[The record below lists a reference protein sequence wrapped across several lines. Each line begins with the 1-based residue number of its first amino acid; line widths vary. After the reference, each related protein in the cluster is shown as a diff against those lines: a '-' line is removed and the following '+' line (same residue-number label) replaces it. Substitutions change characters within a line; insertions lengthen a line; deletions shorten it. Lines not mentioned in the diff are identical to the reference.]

1 MAEYIGIFG
10 SYGWVALGTIAVV
23 IVLILLLR
31 LYGDRYTK
39 VGPNQVLIVSGLRHR
54 TTEGQDVG
62 FRLLKGGGTFVWP
75 IFEKAELLSLELLT
89 LDVRLKEVYTIT
101 GVSINVDGV
110 AQVKIKGEDRSI
122 RTAAERFLGKTE
134 EQIKSIALQTVE
146 GHLRA
151 IVGTLSVEDIYKNRD
166 VFAQKVQ
173 EVSAGDLANM
183 GLAIDSFTVRD
194 IKDDHGYLD
203 ALGKPRVA
211 QVKRDAIIA
220 QAEADRDSMIRSSQA
235 SQAGQEAKFLADT
248 KIAEANQ
255 NFEVS
260 KASYQMNI
268 NQRKAEADLAYDLQ
282 RYKTNQAVKA
292 EEIQVT
298 VIEKERMIT
307 VQEREITRRQKELEA
322 TISKPAD
329 AEKYRIETLA
339 NAEKY
344 KTMTEAEGRANA
356 LKNIG
361 IGEAEATRAKGLAQA
376 NVIQATGLS
385 EAEAMA
391 KKAESW
397 KAYNQAAVTQLIIE
411 KLPELARAIAEP
423 LAKTEK
429 IIVISQGGDS
439 AGASKITQ
447 DVTNVIAQLPPV
459 VEALTG
465 MKLEDLVGK
474 LPKLG
479 GEAKKTEGK

>member
-1 MAEYIGIFG
+1 MDLLI
-10 SYGWVALGTIAVV
+10 SYGWIAMGVIAVV
-23 IVLILLLR
+23 IVLILLLKM
-31 LYGDRYTK
+31 YANRYTK
-39 VGPNQVLIVSGLRHR
+39 VGPNEVLVVSGLNRKIPS
-54 TTEGQDVG
+54 GQTVG
-62 FRLLKGGGTFVWP
+62 FRLVKGGGTFVWP
-75 IFEKAELLSLELLT
+75 IFEKVDFLSLELMT
-89 LDVRLKEVYTIT
+89 LDVRLKEVYTVT

-110 AQVKIKGEDRSI
+110 AQVKIKGEDQAI
-122 RTAAERFLGKTE
+122 RTAAERFLGRTE
-134 EQIKSIALQTVE
+134 DQIKSIALQTVE

-183 GLAIDSFTVRD
+183 GLGIDSFTVRD
-194 IKDDHGYLD
+194 IRDDHGYLD

-220 QAEADRDSMIRSSQA
+220 QADADRDALIRSSQA
-235 SQAGQEAKFLADT
+235 NQAGQEAKFDADT

-255 NFEVS
+255 NFEVK
-260 KASYQMNI
+260 KAAYQINI
-268 NQRKAEADLAYDLQ
+268 NQKKAESDLAYDLQ
-282 RYKTNQAVKA
+282 KYKTNQAVKA
-292 EEIQVT
+292 EEVQVM
-298 VIEKERMIT
+298 VVEKERMID
-307 VQEREITRRQKELEA
+307 VQEKEIMRRQKELEA

-339 NAEKY
+339 NAERY
-344 KTMTEAEGRANA
+344 KAMTEAEGHANA
-356 LKNIG
+356 TKSIG
-361 IGEAEATRAKGLAQA
+361 IGEAEANRARGLAQA
-376 NVIQATGLS
+376 NVILATGTS

-429 IIVISQGGDS
+429 IIVINQGGDS
-439 AGASKITQ
+439 AGASKITK
-447 DVTNVIAQLPPV
+447 DVTNIIAQLPPV
-459 VEALTG
+459 IEALSG
-465 MKLEDLVGK
+465 IRIEDLVAK
-474 LPKLG
+474 LPKITG
-479 GEAKKTEGK
+479 TDTEKIKKED

>member
-1 MAEYIGIFG
+1 MAEYLGLFAG
-10 SYGWVALGTIAVV
+10 YGWIALGTVAVV

-31 LYGDRYTK
+31 LYGQRYTK
-39 VGPNQVLIVSGLRHR
+39 VGPNQVLVVSGVWHM
-54 TTEGQDVG
+54 TVDGQDVG
-62 FRLLKGGGTFVWP
+62 FRFVKGGGTFVWP
-75 IFEKAELLSLELLT
+75 IFEMADYLSLELMT
-89 LDVRLKEVYTIT
+89 LDVRLKEVYTLT

-122 RTAAERFLGKTE
+122 RTAAERFLGKSE
-134 EQIKSIALQTVE
+134 DQIKNIALQTVE

-183 GLAIDSFTVRD
+183 GLGIDSFTVRD
-194 IKDDHGYLD
+194 IRDDHGYLE

-235 SQAGQEAKFLADT
+235 SQAGQEAKFIADT
-248 KIAEANQ
+248 RIAEANQ
-255 NFEVS
+255 NFEVNR
-260 KASYQMNI
+260 AAYQINI
-268 NQRKAEADLAYDLQ
+268 NQKKAEADLAYDLQ
-282 RYKTNQAVKA
+282 KYKTNQAVKA

-298 VIEKERMIT
+298 VIEKERMIS
-307 VQEREITRRQKELEA
+307 VQEKEIIRRQKELEA

-339 NAEKY
+339 NAQKY
-344 KTMTEAEGRANA
+344 KTMTEAEGQANA

-361 IGEAEATRAKGLAQA
+361 VGEAEATRAKGLAQA

-397 KAYNQAAVTQLIIE
+397 KAYNQAAVTQMIIE
-411 KLPELARAIAEP
+411 KLPELARAVAEP
-423 LAKTEK
+423 LSKTEK
-429 IIVISQGGDS
+429 IIVISEGGDS
-439 AGASKITQ
+439 AGASKVTK
-447 DVTNVIAQLPPV
+447 DVTNVIAQLPPII
-459 VEALTG
+459 EALTG
-465 MKLEDLVGK
+465 MTIKELVEK
-474 LPKLG
+474 LPTFG
-479 GEAKKTEGK
+479 GDTKKTGTK